1 MLGFWYS
8 MLERGKLE
16 SENAFQFLIRPLMN
30 LIKLLQIIIIY
41 LCLSVV
47 FVIVELCN
55 GCKKLTR
62 YGDSFYPEILNG
74 LNTLI
79 SRPPSQVAIP

>member
-1 MLGFWYS
+1 

-55 GCKKLTR
+55 GCKKLVR

-79 SRPPSQVAIP
+79 SRPPGQVAIPLSQTL